1 MYIEKIK
8 LENFRNYKY
17 ENIELNKLIN
27 IIFGDN
33 AQGKTNILEAI
44 YFTSLG
50 KSFRTNKEKEIVK
63 ENESQAKI
71 EINFIKNN
79 RKEKINAEIS
89 DKKNFYI
96 NDIPVKKLSELV
108 GKINIVL
115 FSPEDIEIL
124 RNEPI
129 KRRKFLNI
137 MISQLRPKYIFLLSE
152 YNKVL
157 EQRNNYLKKIKYENK
172 SQEYLTI
179 WDEQLEKIGI
189 KIYEYRKEFIEKIN
203 NKIKKIHLN
212 TTENKENIEIK
223 YKTNIDKKNYMENL
237 LKNKSID
244 IQKGYTSIGIH
255 RDDFEIYINKKNV
268 AIFGSQGQQR
278 TSIISLKLAE
288 AEVIYDEIEEYPIV
302 LLDDFMSELDKK
314 RINGFIQNIKNNQVL
329 ITTTDKINL
338 DTVVYNLYKVEKAK
352 VERIDKNG
360 KI

>member
-17 ENIELNKLIN
+17 ENIELNKRIN

>member
-17 ENIELNKLIN
+17 ENIELNKRIN

-108 GKINIVL
+108 GKINIVF

-157 EQRNNYLKKIKYENK
+157 EQRNNYLKQIKYENK
-172 SQEYLTI
+172 SQENLTI
-179 WDEQLEKIGI
+179 WDAQLEKIGI

-314 RINGFIQNIKNNQVL
+314 RIHGFIKNIKNNQVL

-338 DTVVYNLYKVEKAK
+338 DTMVYNLYKVEKAK